1 MDQTGEVI
9 EVNDGILTVRF
20 LRPADCER
28 CRACSGRM
36 HQAQVMIPGK
46 AEVGDRVVVRLP
58 DGQVARA
65 SLLAYALPLGG
76 LLAGLIVGWVL
87 GGDVPALI
95 GAAVGLCLSFLVLSL
110 GDRHRRGDNKWQ
122 PQLVAVEKSRQDSG
136 KA

>member
-9 EVNDGILTVRF
+9 KVNDGILTVRF

-28 CRACSGRM
+28 CRACSGRT

-58 DGQVARA
+58 EGQVAKA
-65 SLLAYALPLGG
+65 SLLAYALPLCG
-76 LLAGLIVGWVL
+76 LFLGLIMGWVL

-95 GAAVGLCLSFLVLSL
+95 GAAVGLGLGYLVLHESDKRL
-110 GDRHRRGDNKWQ
+110 RDDKWQ
-122 PQLVAVEKSRQDSG
+122 PQLVAVEKRGQDSG

>member
-28 CRACSGRM
+28 CRACSGRT
-36 HQAQVMIPGK
+36 HQAQVRIPGK

-58 DGQVARA
+58 DGQVAKA

-76 LLAGLIVGWVL
+76 LFAGLIVGWVL
-87 GGDVPALI
+87 GGDIPALI
-95 GAAVGLCLSFLVLSL
+95 GAAVGLCLSFLAL
-110 GDRHRRGDNKWQ
+110 GVNDRRLRGNDKWQ
-122 PQLVAVEKSRQDSG
+122 PQLVAVEKRRQDSG